1 MGRRII
7 GYIAALLLACAV
19 VMAAA
24 KVGQQ
29 AAKSSVQPSRTVTTA
44 VEREDLASHQAAII
58 EAMLEPL
65 EGDCGLSQGDADLIA
80 AIIYLEAGGESAEGQ
95 QAVAE
100 VIFNRLLSDS
110 FPDTI
115 PEIIFQEGQFS
126 SVALLDRANPGPE
139 QYEALRNAI
148 EGDRILPTGVV
159 YFSQGGENDRVWGRI
174 GGHVFCYE

>member
-1 MGRRII
+1 MIHRIVA
-7 GYIAALLLACAV
+7 YITALAVAVAVCVAAVPQSEAQEGVSTTPTQKV
-19 VMAAA
+19 VTA
-24 KVGQQ
+24 
-29 AAKSSVQPSRTVTTA
+29 A
-44 VEREDLASHQAAII
+44 VERESLASHQAVTA
-58 EAMLEPL
+58 LEPL
-65 EGDCGLSQGDADLIA
+65 EEPCGLSQEDVDLIA

-115 PEIIFQEGQFS
+115 TEIIYQQGQFS
-126 SVALLDRANPGPE
+126 SVALLDRADPGPE

-148 EGDRILPTGVV
+148 EGDRILPTSVV